1 MMVEQQEIQEK
12 YIELQFIAQQMQ
24 AVQQQVSAME
34 EQSQEINSVIASLA
48 SLLNAKKG
56 SKTLV
61 PVSEGLFVQGTIEN
75 TEELMVN
82 VGSNVVVRKSI
93 PDTQSLLNER
103 VRELET
109 HNQKMRARLAELV
122 AKAQQLESQ
131 LQRMMESG

>member
-1 MMVEQQEIQEK
+1 MEQQEIQEK

>member
-1 MMVEQQEIQEK
+1 MVEQQEIQEK